1 MARAE
6 SKMIMGYLPIEE
18 RHYPALLSLVAPATP
33 AVRMLDPFAGEGAFL
48 DTAAKAWNVTPYAN
62 ELDGGRAAACI
73 VRFGP
78 TQAVRCDVERLV
90 ASNNVFGILWANP
103 PYDHDKAARD
113 SKRIEFAYL
122 RHAWKWAQDGALVL
136 WCVYHQHITEE
147 AAAFFAKHSQSADVW
162 ALPGKHLGEYDQVV
176 VIAVKGEQP
185 EPGALYQR
193 ILAQKAEPH
202 PLMIQPEPLYKAP
215 PPRTIQRFVFA
226 PDLIDAEQGLRLIEE
241 QGAWK
246 SNAFQALLEP
256 PAPAPPIE
264 PVVPPRPGHLAL
276 VLAAGVADGAV
287 IDTDEYGC
295 GALRGKTRYVEEIA
309 RVEVERD
316 PNDPERQV
324 KTTTMRLK
332 PTTTLTLLTNEGT
345 VVEMEGDEALLGFI
359 SANKRALV
367 SYLNDRFQPMYQFN
381 FDGMRHWLDRI
392 KLKGK
397 YALYTA
403 QKHVIAATTRGLRSR
418 DSILLVGQ
426 MGTGKTAMGGT
437 AAIAVAAGVVKSMQD
452 AMRPDQVVLIVAPP
466 HLVEKWKR
474 ELYSIHSNIV
484 VERLDRHEDVK
495 AFMDKAARLGAG
507 IAKIGLIKRDMT
519 KLGSGHEPAVVW
531 RNDAVALWQPGQPT
545 PHGYEPRQRIQRERL
560 PKCPHCGCTIMVE
573 KKGTLYPASE
583 SWLKSGRRSCSVC
596 QTPLWQEAR
605 DPSSKPKPGYQ
616 SPGCKQPK
624 KNPRYRL
631 DEYLKRRYHD
641 RVYLL
646 IWDEVHEAQHG
657 DTGNGEAFSRMA
669 GMAKKVLA
677 MTGTPFNGRSSSI
690 FNIEYALNPR
700 VRQRYA
706 WGGSP
711 RLSRKIRGSS
721 EHQVIAEDNSMQR
734 GRAESRWVADM
745 GVREQ
750 AVEERPTYDRET
762 GAYTGTSTYERPY
775 EEAPGIS
782 PLLIAEVLDHSIFFS
797 LGDLG
802 KWLPKY
808 EEIAVPVALDADI
821 DAEYDRTKKRL
832 KDYLIERRWQGDT
845 SFRGAYLQWS
855 MGWLNAT
862 FRPYEVIHNLKHPI
876 TGEKLPYTVVSIPS
890 YGEDR
895 VYAKE
900 QALIDLVKAELAENR
915 PCVVYLRQTA
925 TRDIQPRIEALLRHH
940 VPGAKTFILSNRVDA
955 ERREAVIEREIVN
968 GVNVVLCNPE
978 LVKTGLDL
986 IYFPTLIF
994 YEIVFNLSTMMQSA
1008 GRSYRLNQTHPHCKV
1023 YYLFAEGTMEQTAV
1037 QLMSRKQ
1044 RAAKLLTGDIG
1055 LTGLDAL
1062 TEGEGG
1068 FEEALLDAIGRDEA
1082 LVDPSQLFKADA
1094 QMTEIDADDAAYWNV
1109 ETEASEPE
1117 TEVMAA
1123 DPLLTFAERAFDAVV
1138 TPVRDVIPIS
1148 PIEDSEDM
1156 ERLSRVLAS
1165 YLDGVCILA
1174 DEDQMMALEASLCV
1188 TLMNGASD
1196 EQVSGLCDPEFA
1208 QSLAHE
1214 QALVRWVSEWLKQ
1227 QRIVFPGCEDEAA
1240 AKIVFLAKAA
1250 LNRASL
1256 PMSATPLAKASSP
1269 KPQPE
1274 VHPNNIIDLTQRPEF
1289 ERLAERQS
1297 DVDAA
1302 PLRQLALF

>member
-1 MARAE
+1 MATGQQRVIA
-6 SKMIMGYLPIEE
+6 
-18 RHYPALLSLVAPATP
+18 
-33 AVRMLDPFAGEGAFL
+33 
-48 DTAAKAWNVTPYAN
+48 
-62 ELDGGRAAACI
+62 
-73 VRFGP
+73 RFGP

-90 ASNNVFGILWANP
+90 ASNNAFGILWANP
-103 PYDHDKAARD
+103 PYDHDKAAKG

-147 AAAFFAKHSQSADVW
+147 AAAFFAKHSRSVDLW

-176 VIAVKGEQP
+176 LVAIKGEQP
-185 EPGALYQR
+185 EPGALYQH
-193 ILAQKAEPH
+193 ILAQKANPR
-202 PLMIQPEPLYKAP
+202 PLTIQPEPLYKAP
-215 PPRTIQRFVFA
+215 PPRPIQRFVFA
-226 PDLIDAEQGLRLIEE
+226 PDMVDAEGGLRLIEQ

-256 PAPAPPIE
+256 PAQVSAIE
-264 PVVPPRPGHLAL
+264 PVVAPRPGHLAL

-287 IDTDEYGC
+287 IDTDEYGR
-295 GALRGKTRYVEEIA
+295 GALRGKTHYVEEIA
-309 RVEVERD
+309 RVEIESD

-324 KTTTMRLK
+324 KRTTMRLK
-332 PTTTLTLLTNEGT
+332 PTTILTLLTNDGT

-359 SANKRALV
+359 TANQRALV
-367 SYLNDRFQPMYQFN
+367 TYLNDRFQPMYRFD
-381 FDGMRHWLDRI
+381 FDGMGRWLDRI

-437 AAIAVAAGVVKSMQD
+437 AAIAVAAGVVKSMQN

-495 AFMDKAARLGAG
+495 AFMDKAARLGPG
-507 IAKIGLIKRDMT
+507 IAKIGLVKRDMT
-519 KLGSGHEPAVVW
+519 KLGSGYEPAVVW
-531 RNDAVALWQPGQPT
+531 RSEAVALWKPGQPT
-545 PHGYEPRQRIQRERL
+545 PHGHEPHQRIQRKRL

-573 KKGTLYPASE
+573 KKGTLFPASE
-583 SWLKSGRRSCSVC
+583 SWLKSGRRMCPVC
-596 QTPLWQEAR
+596 QSPLWQEAR
-605 DPSSKPKPGYQ
+605 DRGSQPKPGYTS
-616 SPGCKQPK
+616 SP

-631 DEYLKRRYHD
+631 DEYLKRCYGD

-669 GMAKKVLA
+669 GMAQKVLA

-700 VRQRYA
+700 VRQRYN
-706 WGGSP
+706 WGGAA
-711 RLSRKIRGSS
+711 RLTRRIRGSRQ
-721 EHQVIAEDNSMQR
+721 HQVIADEHSTQR
-734 GRAESRWVADM
+734 GRAELRWVADM

-782 PLLIAEVLDHSIFFS
+782 PLLISEVLDHAIFFS

-808 EEIAVPVALDADI
+808 EEIALPVELDEDI
-821 DAEYDRTKKRL
+821 DAEYDRTRARL
-832 KDYLIERRWQGDT
+832 KAYLIERRWQGDT

-855 MGWLNAT
+855 MGWLNAP
-862 FRPYEVIHNLKHPI
+862 FRPYEVVHNLKHPI
-876 TGEKLPYTVVSIPS
+876 TGQKLPHTVASIPS
-890 YGEDR
+890 YGEER
-895 VYAKE
+895 IYAKE
-900 QALIDLVKAELAENR
+900 QALIDLVNVELAENR
-915 PCVVYLRQTA
+915 PCVIYLRQTA
-925 TRDIQPRIEALLRHH
+925 TRDIQPRIEMLLKRH
-940 VPGAKTFILSNRVDA
+940 VPNAKTFILSNRVSA
-955 ERREAVIEREIVN
+955 ERREAVIEREIAS

-1008 GRSYRLNQTHPHCKV
+1008 GRSYRLNQTHQHCKV

-1068 FEEALLDAIGRDEA
+1068 FEQALLDAIGRDEA
-1082 LVDPSQLFKADA
+1082 LLDPSKLFKADV
-1094 QMTEIDADDAAYWNV
+1094 QTSELDAEDAAYWHV
-1109 ETEASEPE
+1109 ETTALEPE
-1117 TEVMAA
+1117 AEITQA
-1123 DPLLTFAERAFDAVV
+1123 DPLLVFAKREFDAAVS
-1138 TPVRDVIPIS
+1138 PIHEAIPIQR
-1148 PIEDSEDM
+1148 IDDGDEM
-1156 ERLSRVLAS
+1156 QRLSAVLAN
-1165 YLDGVCILA
+1165 YLDNVRILA
-1174 DEDQMMALEASLCV
+1174 DDDEMAALLSSLSQA
-1188 TLMNGASD
+1188 LMHGVSD
-1196 EQVSGLCDPEFA
+1196 AHVPGLCDPAFA
-1208 QSLAHE
+1208 QSPAHE
-1214 QALVRWVSEWLKQ
+1214 QALTSWLNSWLMQ
-1227 QRIVFPGCEDEAA
+1227 NRVLFPGFEDEAA
-1240 AKIVFLAKAA
+1240 AKVVALAKAV
-1250 LNRASL
+1250 LNVSPMEESAASPSESMPVKQQSYKL
-1256 PMSATPLAKASSP
+1256 PNK
-1269 KPQPE
+1269 
-1274 VHPNNIIDLTQRPEF
+1274 IIDLTQRPEF
-1289 ERLAERQS
+1289 EQLAERRA
-1297 DVDAA
+1297 DVDDA